1 MLRTLAFEQIAEHRS
16 GFASPERGRS
26 LIAPVAAVLEGLAAS
41 RKYQQL
47 RTRGR
52 SHDAAIREAFGMG
65 RAHEQ
70 KIGSIYFAGRA

>member
-1 MLRTLAFEQIAEHRS
+1 MLRTLSFEPMPAHRS
-16 GFASPERGRS
+16 GFVSPGRGSS
-26 LIAPVAAVLEGLAAS
+26 LIAPFAAVLEGLAAS
-41 RKYQQL
+41 RQYQQL